1 MESTYND
8 SDLFLNNINRQNVV
22 DRVSLTKSF
31 ILESE
36 LVVFLYLLVLLWVVL
51 QLRKIIF
58 YEVKLNLVFEQSFVV
73 EAHKGNPRLFFEE
86 VDKKDLVIIN
96 LNGLTS
102 ISQNM

>member
-73 EAHKGNPRLFFEE
+73 EAYKGNPRLFFEE